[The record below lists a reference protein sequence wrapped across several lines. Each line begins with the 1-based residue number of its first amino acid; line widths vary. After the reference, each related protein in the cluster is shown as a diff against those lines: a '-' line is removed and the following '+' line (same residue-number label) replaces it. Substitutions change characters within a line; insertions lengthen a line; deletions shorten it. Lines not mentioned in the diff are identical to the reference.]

1 MEIDEFETIA
11 EEEFKSF
18 FAEKDP
24 RVLMSRT
31 SSDIVGD
38 DEFSITWDI
47 KRGNDK
53 IGSVGVYK
61 YKDSND
67 VDVMYALKGIS
78 EGEELEAAE
87 EIKRKINARL
97 AGGQQQGGRRHS
109 GKRGRSIRRHRSH
122 SCKRS
127 RNNKRKT
134 QRRRF

>member
-1 MEIDEFETIA
+1 MEIDEFEKIA

-18 FAEKDP
+18 FAEKGL

-47 KRGNDK
+47 KIDNDN
-53 IGSVGVYK
+53 IGRVGVYK

-67 VDVMYALKGIS
+67 VDVMYRLNEIS

-97 AGGQQQGGRRHS
+97 AGGQQGGRRHS
-109 GKRGRSIRRHRSH
+109 GRSGRSIRRHSR
-122 SCKRS
+122 KRR